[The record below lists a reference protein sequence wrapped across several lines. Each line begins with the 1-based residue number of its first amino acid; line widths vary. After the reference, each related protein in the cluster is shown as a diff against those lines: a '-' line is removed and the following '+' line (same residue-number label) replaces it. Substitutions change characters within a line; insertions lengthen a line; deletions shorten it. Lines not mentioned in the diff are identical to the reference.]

1 MLYVFGLTK
10 DTEVLMKFRL
20 RPARLILIILFAILL
35 ALLSLYL
42 LRPESKVNYITTPVA
57 IRDLEK
63 TVLADGTIEA
73 QKLVSVG
80 AQASGQIKTL
90 PISLG
95 DKVTKGQ
102 LLAEIDDLTQ
112 QNAFKDSQAA
122 LKNVQAQRAAKLAVL
137 KNNQIGWQRQEM
149 LMRKGVGAQADYD
162 SAKATL
168 DATQAEI
175 AALDAQ
181 IIQAQIA
188 VSTAQV
194 NLGYTRILSPIDG
207 TIVAI
212 PVEEGQTVNAAQST
226 PTITKVANLKTMT
239 IEAQISEADVIK
251 VKPGM
256 SVWFTILG
264 DPDKR
269 YQATLRAIEPA
280 PESLSSDT
288 SSTSSSSASSSS
300 SSTSTTTAVYYNGLF
315 DVDNPEETLRISM
328 TAQVYILLDTV
339 KNALV
344 VPMTALH
351 NDNGKTSVQVV
362 DAKGDIQSRLVTT
375 GISDNVFVQLTS
387 GVNAGEQVIVSQQG
401 GATVSRP
408 GRPPMGF

>member
-1 MLYVFGLTK
+1 
-10 DTEVLMKFRL
+10 MKFRL

-288 SSTSSSSASSSS
+288 SSTSSSASSSS

-387 GVNAGEQVIVSQQG
+387 GVNAGEQVIVSQQVG
-401 GATVSRP
+401 TTVSRP